1 MLNLSFPGFSCER
14 RISLIFLIL
23 LSRLA
28 AFQSLDLA
36 FRGAAS
42 ENGKTADFQQKKET
56 RIFTGFSKK
65 IGRLKIS
72 ALQENGLYLHYSSLI
87 VLLTLTLNSY
97 DTVHYPLAE
106 EPAHG

>member
-42 ENGKTADFQQKKET
+42 ENGKTADFQ
-56 RIFTGFSKK
+56 
-65 IGRLKIS
+65 
-72 ALQENGLYLHYSSLI
+72 
-87 VLLTLTLNSY
+87 
-97 DTVHYPLAE
+97 
-106 EPAHG
+106 